1 MKICIYFQTLTSLLL
16 LGSLFGWLGVAV
28 LSSLAFFE
36 CFPVHKF
43 ILLRLLKLNTKICRQ
58 SDKPGKKCKDKF
70 NIHILQHSV
79 FSNIPFDNWR
89 RICWASFRSWQRL
102 KNKFLLASHWWGLGT
117 YWQWWRDVV
126 PPLSWRVK

>member
-89 RICWASFRSWQRL
+89 RICWASSSCLHLIGEDWGHIGSDGGML
-102 KNKFLLASHWWGLGT
+102 FLLCLEG
-117 YWQWWRDVV
+117 
-126 PPLSWRVK
+126 